1 MSLKSIKMR
10 DGQFLSVKVSGL
22 DKSNPTSKPYVLLVH
37 GIGGNHNS
45 WFVHA
50 LPFLKDFVFV
60 IPNLRGFGYSENV
73 PYNTKDVLKNF
84 AEDLE
89 DVIEAVVPQG
99 EKVILA
105 GLSMGA
111 YTCLKFLEM
120 TKSRRVSR
128 YLNIDQSP
136 KAMHTDGW
144 ELGMLSHR
152 QKYIMPRM
160 QIVMN
165 EFENHIDKDF
175 DDLPVVLRNEYLDAM
190 SDFFE
195 CAFHRAPE
203 KFVIKNVI
211 RYGFTPVLKAVYG
224 HKFTS
229 YYHCLWAYINLN
241 YDFRPMLKT
250 LNIPVTVY
258 IGAHSVMYPA
268 AGQRYISDT
277 VPNLT
282 KCVVFDESHA
292 LMYTAPIKFHE
303 EFKEFLYN
311 N

>member
-1 MSLKSIKMR
+1 MR
-10 DGQFLSVKVSGL
+10 DGQFLTVKVSGL
-22 DKSNPTSKPYVLLVH
+22 DKNEPTSKPYVLLVH

-50 LPFLKDFVFV
+50 IPFLKDFVFIV
-60 IPNLRGFGYSENV
+60 PNLRGFGYSQNV
-73 PYNTKDVLKNF
+73 PYNSKDVIKNF

-111 YTCLKFLEM
+111 YISLKFLEM

-128 YLNIDQSP
+128 YLNVDQSP
-136 KAMHTDGW
+136 KALNTDGW
-144 ELGMLSHR
+144 ELGMLSYR
-152 QKYIMPRM
+152 QKYILPRM
-160 QIVMN
+160 QVIMN
-165 EFENHIDKDF
+165 EFEQYLQSNF
-175 DDLPVVLRNEYLDAM
+175 EDLPEKLRDEYFDSM

-195 CAFHRAPE
+195 CAFHRPIE
-203 KFVIKNVI
+203 KFFVKNMMRAGVSPFI
-211 RYGFTPVLKAVYG
+211 KAVCA

-250 LNIPVTVY
+250 LNIPVTVH